1 MYEKIVFIIIM
12 FICAYLFLTVESV
25 VFCQMSP
32 LQLSVYRQLLGSKLI
47 GSCLR
52 RECDSS
58 PHLQCISALR
68 KVANSPGLV
77 VSAARGVAL
86 IEEQLEGTNMDQSEV
101 GSLMKCVCDHSE
113 VI

>member
-101 GSLMKCVCDHSE
+101 DRKV
-113 VI
+113 V